1 MLGNW
6 RRISALPVAMLVAGA
21 VAACTTVAPSGPSVG
36 PSRPYKVRVVV
47 DPANSVDE
55 LDETDNEAK
64 PT

>member
-1 MLGNW
+1 
-6 RRISALPVAMLVAGA
+6 MLVAGA